1 MTAQHTLAFLGR
13 IKWGAWSLVCLY
25 ISLASGVL
33 VALQYDPAAPY
44 YSTAGMDLL
53 VPFGAYFRSLHFYSS
68 QLFFLLAI
76 VHLAVVYP
84 VTDSYTTVQWA
95 RLISCLPVMLLLLF
109 TGYVLRADTTGSSA
123 GAIAEAILT
132 SIPIIGPG
140 LNNTFFGIA
149 DHGMQ
154 RVYVA
159 HLITFDLLWLMLAWE
174 HLRRYRIRLAD
185 YLPVTGAVLLLSVFV
200 AAPID
205 PDKLG
210 VSYIT
215 GPWFFLGLQELLRY
229 LPPLV
234 AGVLFPA
241 FLLLALFLTHR
252 RYRFFKGMLTVIAIW
267 LALYLA
273 LSLASLRH

>member
-1 MTAQHTLAFLGR
+1 MPPHTLAYLSR

-76 VHLAVVYP
+76 IHLLVVFP
-84 VTDSYTTVQWA
+84 VTDSYTTMQWV
-95 RLISCLPVMLLLLF
+95 RLIAALPVILLLLF
-109 TGYVLRADTTGSSA
+109 TGYVLRADTTGASA

-132 SIPIIGPG
+132 AIPMVGRL
-140 LNNTFFGIA
+140 LNDTFFAIA

-159 HLITFDLLWLMLAWE
+159 HVITFDLLWLMLAWE

-185 YLPVTGAVLLLSVFV
+185 HLPAAGLVLLLSVLI

-205 PDKLG
+205 PEKLG
-210 VSYIT
+210 ITYIT

-229 LPPLV
+229 LPPLA

-241 FLLLALFLTHR
+241 VFLLALLLAR
-252 RYRFFKGMLTVIAIW
+252 RQYRFFRAMAAFIAVW
-267 LALYLA
+267 LLLYLI
-273 LSLASLRH
+273 LSVAALRH

>member
-1 MTAQHTLAFLGR
+1 MPPHTLAYLSR

-68 QLFFLLAI
+68 QLFFLLAV
-76 VHLAVVYP
+76 VHLVVVYP
-84 VTDSYTTVQWA
+84 VTDSYTTAQWA
-95 RLISCLPVMLLLLF
+95 RLIASLPVALLLLF
-109 TGYVLRADTTGSSA
+109 TGYVLRADTTGASA
-123 GAIAEAILT
+123 GAIAEAILA
-132 SIPIIGPG
+132 SIPVVGPG
-140 LNNTFFGIA
+140 LNTAFFAIS

-159 HLITFDLLWLMLAWE
+159 HVITFDLLWLMLAWE

-185 YLPVTGAVLLLSVFV
+185 NLPVAGAVLLLSLCI
-200 AAPID
+200 AAPLD
-205 PDKLG
+205 PEKLG

-241 FLLLALFLTHR
+241 SLLLALLLMHR
-252 RYRFFKGMLTVIAIW
+252 RQRLFRAVTAAIAIW
-267 LALYLA
+267 LLLYLA
-273 LSLASLRH
+273 LSLAALRH